1 MKFGG
6 EFLRYEQNSFYPGN
20 DGELGA
26 FNYTGAY
33 SANPYAANGIALS
46 VRRLPS
52 RSSAGCADWRGDGL
66 TGQRQWRDGIFAQDD
81 FKLNT
86 KLTLNMGVRWEFD
99 QPIYEVN
106 NKMANV
112 NMQTLA
118 D

>member
-1 MKFGG
+1 V
-6 EFLRYEQNSFYPGN
+6 QI
-20 DGELGA
+20 GA
-26 FNYTGAY
+26 VT
-33 SANPYAANGIALS
+33 
-46 VRRLPS
+46 
-52 RSSAGCADWRGDGL
+52 GL

-86 KLTLNMGVRWEFD
+86 KLTVNIGVRWEFD

-118 D
+118 IEYAGKDGNSIPTTINFSLASALHIRQCRDSSSVAATAFQATSRARAPTFV